1 MVSESISYKE
11 IVSGGLMMF
20 YLDGKDE
27 HNMIP
32 SKYIHN
38 TVYPVELAPTES
50 SSRRALPFRE
60 TGL

>member
-1 MVSESISYKE
+1 
-11 IVSGGLMMF
+11 MF